1 MITLEFYFRTLT
13 VLFWI
18 TLLFNWVFIPNPIIN
33 YYVFNTYFVLSIIYI
48 TLAII
53 NKIKHKS
60 TEIRDK
66 VDFYYKLISIITFVI
81 SMMYF
86 LLYSNSIKL
95 LLIKT
100 FIIFLYFYI
109 SFKKVNLKDE
119 EGVVGIIGSILIF
132 VFATYY

>member
-1 MITLEFYFRTLT
+1 MIILEFYFRTLT

-18 TLLFNWVFIPNPIIN
+18 TLLFNWIFIPNPDIN
-33 YYVFNTYFVLSIIYI
+33 YYIFNTYLILSLIYI
-48 TLAII
+48 ILAII
-53 NKIKHKS
+53 NKIKHRCIDIK
-60 TEIRDK
+60 TK
-66 VDFYYKLISIITFVI
+66 VDFFYKSISIITFVV

-100 FIIFLYFYI
+100 FIIFIYFYI
-109 SFKKVNLKDE
+109 SCKKVNLKDE

>member
-1 MITLEFYFRTLT
+1 MIILEFYFRTLT

-95 LLIKT
+95 L
-100 FIIFLYFYI
+100 
-109 SFKKVNLKDE
+109 
-119 EGVVGIIGSILIF
+119 
-132 VFATYY
+132 

>member
-1 MITLEFYFRTLT
+1 MIILEFYFRTLT

-53 NKIKHKS
+53 NNKS

>member
-1 MITLEFYFRTLT
+1 MIILEFYFRTLT

-53 NKIKHKS
+53 HKS

>member
-1 MITLEFYFRTLT
+1 MIILEFYFRTLT

-60 TEIRDK
+60 IEIRDK

>member
-1 MITLEFYFRTLT
+1 MILEFYFRTLT

-18 TLLFNWVFIPNPIIN
+18 TLLFNWIFIPNPNIN
-33 YYVFNTYFVLSIIYI
+33 YYIFNTYFVLSLIYI
-48 TLAII
+48 ILSIMD
-53 NKIKHKS
+53 KIKHKCIDIK
-60 TEIRDK
+60 EK
-66 VDFYYKLISIITFVI
+66 VDFYYRSISIITFVI

-100 FIIFLYFYI
+100 FILFLYFYI

-119 EGVVGIIGSILIF
+119 EGVVGVIGSILIF
-132 VFATYY
+132 VFAAYY

>member
-1 MITLEFYFRTLT
+1 
-13 VLFWI
+13 
-18 TLLFNWVFIPNPIIN
+18 
-33 YYVFNTYFVLSIIYI
+33 
-48 TLAII
+48 
-53 NKIKHKS
+53 
-60 TEIRDK
+60 
-66 VDFYYKLISIITFVI
+66 
-81 SMMYF
+81 MMYF

>member
-1 MITLEFYFRTLT
+1 MIILEFYFRTLT

-53 NKIKHKS
+53 NKIKQKS
-60 TEIRDK
+60 TKIRDK